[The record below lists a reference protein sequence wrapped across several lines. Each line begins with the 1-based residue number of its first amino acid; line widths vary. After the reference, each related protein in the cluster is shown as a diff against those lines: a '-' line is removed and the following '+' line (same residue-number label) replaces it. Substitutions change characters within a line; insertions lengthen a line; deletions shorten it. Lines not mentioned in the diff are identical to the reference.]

1 MIIALVICVIFGFL
15 LWLVFFKCKWLKF
28 TPVWGVV
35 SAFFLIHVVLAALI
49 GLRFVT
55 PSRSTPR

>member
-35 SAFFLIHVVLAALI
+35 SAFFWLFAIFC
-49 GLRFVT
+49 G
-55 PSRSTPR
+55 